1 MAEQGVLFD
10 KTFDQQVAL
19 AGADVESAD
28 ISPNRRIAAEVVFE
42 PLQGGVR
49 VTARD
54 ESHRML
60 WGFVGS
66 KEMLGTIHCPVA
78 IYDTLRS
85 LLGEELVRNG
95 LPAPAAAEDMQAAR
109 DAIEN
114 LRETISRLEET
125 LDVKKESSATHT
137 RAKEIARALAD
148 ARSQIHLEVTVP
160 EKKADNVQ
168 TKAEGRE

>member
-1 MAEQGVLFD
+1 MADQGVLFD

-19 AGADVESAD
+19 AGGDVESVD
-28 ISPNRRIAAEVVFE
+28 ISPNRRISAEVVFE

-78 IYDTLRS
+78 IYDTLRA
-85 LLGEELVRNG
+85 LLGEELVRSG
-95 LPAPAAAEDMQAAR
+95 LPAPPAAEDMQAAR

-114 LRETISRLEET
+114 LRETIRRLEET
-125 LDVKKESSATHT
+125 LDVKNESPATHA
-137 RAKEIARALAD
+137 RAKAIARALSD
-148 ARSQIHLEVTVP
+148 VRSQIHLEVTVP
-160 EKKADNVQ
+160 EKKADNLRAAA
-168 TKAEGRE
+168 KRRK

>member
-1 MAEQGVLFD
+1 MPDQGVLFD
-10 KTFDQQVAL
+10 KTFDQQVAI
-19 AGADVESAD
+19 AGPDVESAD
-28 ISPNRRIAAEVVFE
+28 ISPNRRVSAEVVFE

-54 ESHRML
+54 ENHRML

-66 KEMLGTIHCPVA
+66 KEMLGTIHCPIA

-95 LPAPAAAEDMQAAR
+95 LPAPAAAEDTLAAR
-109 DAIEN
+109 DAIRN
-114 LRETISRLEET
+114 LRETIRRLEET
-125 LDVKKESSATHT
+125 LDVKKESPATHA
-137 RAKEIARALAD
+137 RAKAIARTLSD
-148 ARSQIHLEVTVP
+148 VRSQIHLEVSVP
-160 EKKADNVQ
+160 ERKADNVQ